1 MTNQLDELGVQKLEF
16 SEFIQNI
23 MRLIPNIES
32 TAVKAKMLSTEKHPQ
47 IGGNGTP
54 VNCIKSNC
62 RLQASILLKYQNQSV
77 PEPICSQHYQSLVGQ
92 IESKSWEHF
101 GNDPIVVENYA
112 IIPGDIW
119 PGVIRARMRQLK
131 NLAP

>member
-1 MTNQLDELGVQKLEF
+1 MANSLDELGIPKLAFLEF
-16 SEFIQNI
+16 IEKI
-23 MRLIPNIES
+23 MRLIPNCDS
-32 TAVKAKMLSTEKHPQ
+32 PAVRAKMLSTETHPQ
-47 IGGNGTP
+47 IGGNGSP

-62 RLQASILLKYQNQSV
+62 RLKANVLLKYQNQSV
-77 PEPICSQHYQSLVGQ
+77 PDPMCSQHYQTLMGQ

-101 GNDPIVVENYA
+101 GNDPIIIENYT

-119 PGVIRARMRQLK
+119 PGLIRARIRQLK